1 MALHGQFYRS
11 ARGRVLRTGYNSG
24 MPSLDKFWQIEFLGN
39 DFREWAIA
47 LATFLVT
54 LTVLPIVKRFISA
67 RRTRWAEREPQ
78 AAHVGAPAHHAIGL
92 TALLVERTSWL
103 FLWAVAVYLGSRD
116 LTFIPRVERFLTI
129 GIVLLFWMQAGLW
142 AMAAVRYAIDLRR
155 KSSAGLDELLTSSID
170 VILFVAGLV
179 IWAMVLLLALDNLG
193 VEIKPL
199 LAGLGI
205 GGIAVALAV
214 QTVLSDLLASLSI
227 ALDKPFGIGDF
238 LTVGESQGTVEHI
251 GVKSTRLRSLT
262 GEQLIMGNTDILKS
276 RVRNYGRMR
285 ERRAVFQFGVSY
297 ETDPQAL
304 AAIPGEVRKIV
315 ESTPDTRFDRC
326 HFLTYGDSTL
336 QFETVFYALKPDFNT
351 YADAQQKI
359 NLAIF
364 DRLRE
369 MNVSLNP
376 PLRNVVRLEQ
386 ASPGN
391 ASEAAQSLRT

>member
-1 MALHGQFYRS
+1 
-11 ARGRVLRTGYNSG
+11 

-67 RRTRWAEREPQ
+67 RRARWAERETQ
-78 AAHVGAPAHHAIGL
+78 TQRVGAPAHHAIGL

-129 GIVLLFWMQAGLW
+129 GIVLLFWMQVGLW

-297 ETDPQAL
+297 DTDPQAL
-304 AAIPGEVRKIV
+304 AAIPAEVRQIV

-326 HFLTYGDSTL
+326 HFLTYGESTL
-336 QFETVFYALKPDFNT
+336 QFETVFFALKPDFNT

-369 MNVSLNP
+369 MKVSLNP
-376 PLRNVVRLEQ
+376 PLRNVVRLERD
-386 ASPGN
+386 APSDG
-391 ASEAAQSLRT
+391 SEVSQSLRT

>member
-1 MALHGQFYRS
+1 
-11 ARGRVLRTGYNSG
+11 
-24 MPSLDKFWQIEFLGN
+24 MPSLDKFSQIEFLGN
-39 DFREWAIA
+39 DVREWVIA

-67 RRTRWAEREPQ
+67 RRRRWAERETQMP
-78 AAHVGAPAHHAIGL
+78 HVGASAHHAIGL

-103 FLWAVAVYLGSRD
+103 FLCAIAVYLASRD
-116 LTFIPRVERFLTI
+116 LTFPPRVERFLTI
-129 GIVLLFWMQAGLW
+129 GIVLLFWMQVGLW
-142 AMAAVRYAIDLRR
+142 AMTSVRYAIDLRR

-170 VILFVAGLV
+170 VIVFVAGLV

-238 LTVGESQGTVEHI
+238 LTVGEAQGTVEHI
-251 GVKSTRLRSLT
+251 GVKSTRLRSLS

-297 ETDPQAL
+297 QTDPQAL
-304 AAIPGEVRKIV
+304 AAIPGEVRQII
-315 ESTPDTRFDRC
+315 EATPDTRFDRC
-326 HFLTYGDSTL
+326 HFLTYGETTL
-336 QFETVFYALKPDFNT
+336 QFETVFYVTKPDFNT

-364 DRLRE
+364 ERLRA
-369 MNVSLNP
+369 MKVSLNP
-376 PLRNVVRLEQ
+376 PARNVVQLEQ
-386 ASPGN
+386 GSRGN
-391 ASEAAQSLRT
+391 APEDTQSLRT

>member
-1 MALHGQFYRS
+1 
-11 ARGRVLRTGYNSG
+11 
-24 MPSLDKFWQIEFLGN
+24 MPSFEKFWQIEFLGN
-39 DFREWAIA
+39 EVHEWTIA

-54 LTVLPIVKRFISA
+54 LTVLPIIKRFISA
-67 RRTRWAEREPQ
+67 RRRRWAERESQ
-78 AAHVGAPAHHAIGL
+78 ATHVGAPAHHAIGL

-103 FLWAVAVYLGSRD
+103 FLWAVAVYLASRD
-116 LTFIPRVERFLTI
+116 LTFPPRLERFLTI
-129 GIVLLFWMQAGLW
+129 GIVLLFWMQVGFW
-142 AMAAVRYAIDLRR
+142 AMSSVRYAIDLRR

-179 IWAMVLLLALDNLG
+179 IWVMVLLLALDNLG

-297 ETDPQAL
+297 DTDPQAL
-304 AAIPGEVRKIV
+304 AAIPGEVRQII
-315 ESTPDTRFDRC
+315 EATADTRFDRC
-326 HFLTYGDSTL
+326 HFLTYGETML
-336 QFETVFYALKPDFNT
+336 QFETVFYATKPDFNT

-364 DRLRE
+364 ERLRA
-369 MNVSLNP
+369 MNVNLHP
-376 PLRNVVRLEQ
+376 PTRNVVQLENAPPAGR
-386 ASPGN
+386 AS
-391 ASEAAQSLRT
+391 AETQSLRT

>member
-1 MALHGQFYRS
+1 
-11 ARGRVLRTGYNSG
+11 

-67 RRTRWAEREPQ
+67 RRARWAEREPQ

-170 VILFVAGLV
+170 VILFVAGIV

-297 ETDPQAL
+297 DTDPQAL

-336 QFETVFYALKPDFNT
+336 QFETVCYALKPDFNT

-364 DRLRE
+364 DRLRA
-369 MNVSLNP
+369 MKVSLNP

>member
-1 MALHGQFYRS
+1 
-11 ARGRVLRTGYNSG
+11 
-24 MPSLDKFWQIEFLGN
+24 MPSWDKFWQIEFLGN

-54 LTVLPIVKRFISA
+54 LTVLPIVKRFISV
-67 RRTRWAEREPQ
+67 RRARWAERETQ
-78 AAHVGAPAHHAIGL
+78 TQRVGAPAHHAIGL

-129 GIVLLFWMQAGLW
+129 GIVLLFWMQVGLW

-297 ETDPQAL
+297 DTDPQAL
-304 AAIPGEVRKIV
+304 AAIPAEVRQIV

-326 HFLTYGDSTL
+326 HFLTYGESTL
-336 QFETVFYALKPDFNT
+336 QFETVFFALKPDFNT

-369 MNVSLNP
+369 MKVSLNP
-376 PLRNVVRLEQ
+376 PLRNVVRLERD
-386 ASPGN
+386 APSDG
-391 ASEAAQSLRT
+391 SEASQSLRT

>member
-1 MALHGQFYRS
+1 
-11 ARGRVLRTGYNSG
+11 
-24 MPSLDKFWQIEFLGN
+24 MPSLEEFWRIEFLGN
-39 DFREWAIA
+39 GLHEWAIA
-47 LATFLVT
+47 LVTFLVT

-67 RRTRWAEREPQ
+67 RRRRWVEREPQ
-78 AAHVGAPAHHAIGL
+78 SARVGASAHHAIGL

-129 GIVLLFWMQAGLW
+129 GIVLLFWMQIGLW

-297 ETDPQAL
+297 DTDPQAL
-304 AAIPGEVRKIV
+304 AAIPGEVRKII
-315 ESTPDTRFDRC
+315 ESTADTRFDRC
-326 HFLTYGDSTL
+326 HFLTYGESTL

-364 DRLRE
+364 ERLRA
-369 MNVSLNP
+369 MQVSLNP
-376 PLRNVVRLEQ
+376 PLRNLVQLEQ
-386 ASPGN
+386 VSPRGP
-391 ASEAAQSLRT
+391 SDDAQSLRT

>member
-1 MALHGQFYRS
+1 
-11 ARGRVLRTGYNSG
+11 
-24 MPSLDKFWQIEFLGN
+24 MPTLNQFWQIEFLGN
-39 DFREWAIA
+39 DLHEWAIA
-47 LATFLVT
+47 LVTFLVT

-67 RRTRWAEREPQ
+67 RRRRWAERETQTPR
-78 AAHVGAPAHHAIGL
+78 VGASAHHAVGL
-92 TALLVERTSWL
+92 TALLIERTSRL

-116 LTFIPRVERFLTI
+116 LTFVPRVERFLTI
-129 GIVLLFWMQAGLW
+129 GIVLLFWMQVGLW
-142 AMAAVRYAIDLRR
+142 AMSSVRYAIDLRR

-179 IWAMVLLLALDNLG
+179 IWVMVLLLALDNLG

-297 ETDPQAL
+297 DTDPEAL
-304 AAIPGEVRKIV
+304 AAIPGEVRRIV
-315 ESTPDTRFDRC
+315 EATPDTRFDRC
-326 HFLTYGDSTL
+326 HFLTYGETTL

-364 DRLRE
+364 ERLRTLR
-369 MNVSLNP
+369 VSLNP
-376 PLRNVVRLEQ
+376 PVRNVVQLEQ
-386 ASPGN
+386 GSRDNPP
-391 ASEAAQSLRT
+391 EEPQSLRT